1 MFHQTMNI
9 FEKSGFILLES
20 ENKDLEIYQKEDVI
34 LLAMKKFKDNKKAFR
49 QSSNHLDA
57 ELISELKEAFN
68 SLSSRDDIHSVIL
81 TSAHKVV
88 FSRGAKVEIM
98 LTATREECR
107 QFIGKLQELILQIQR
122 FLKPV
127 VAAINGLAWGGG
139 LELAMACDYRISSDR
154 ENVVFGMPEVSVGII
169 PGMGGTQNLARLIG
183 RGKSFDIIANAKIDI
198 DPEKAKQ
205 YGLVDMVIPADELIT
220 KSFAFAKR
228 KDLKKTFDGASGQL
242 TVEQSVIEEE
252 IKSFL
257 ANKKIEIVPGV
268 RAAPLAKAL
277 ISLIFEKDSSL
288 NYLDG
293 LKYEQEIISYLQGTA
308 DCKEGITALIE
319 ERKPVFCGK

>member
-1 MFHQTMNI
+1 MMNI
-9 FEKSGFILLES
+9 FEKSGFILQGN
-20 ENKDLEIYQKEDVI
+20 ENKDLEIYQKGNVI

-57 ELISELKEAFN
+57 GLIAELKEEFN
-68 SLSSRDDIHSVIL
+68 SLSSRDDIQSVIL

-98 LTATREECR
+98 LNATREECR

-127 VAAINGLAWGGG
+127 IAAINGLTWGGG

-154 ENVVFGMPEVSVGII
+154 ENVVFGMPEASVGII
-169 PGMGGTQNLARLIG
+169 PGMGGTQNLSRLIG
-183 RGKSFDIIANAKIDI
+183 REKSFEIIANAKIDI
-198 DPEKAKQ
+198 DPVKAKS
-205 YGLVDMVIPADELIT
+205 YSLVDMVTPADELIT

-228 KDLKKTFDGASGQL
+228 KDLKKTFDGASGQP

-252 IKSFL
+252 IKNFL
-257 ANKKIEIVPGV
+257 ANKKVEVVPDM
-268 RAAPLAKAL
+268 RSAPLAKAL

-293 LKYEQEIISYLQGTA
+293 LKYEQEIIVYLQGTA